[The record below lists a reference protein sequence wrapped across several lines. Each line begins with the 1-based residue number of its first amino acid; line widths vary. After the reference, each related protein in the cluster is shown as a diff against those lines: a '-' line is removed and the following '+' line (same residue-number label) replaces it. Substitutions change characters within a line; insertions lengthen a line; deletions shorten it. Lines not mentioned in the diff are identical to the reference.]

1 MREAVIV
8 SAARTAIGR
17 AKKGSLRDTRP
28 EYFASKMIEG
38 LEEKAFTLFN
48 KISALHRD
56 IEKKEVRLRMKT
68 IEGGRRA

>member
-28 EYFASKMIEG
+28 EYFASEMIKG
-38 LEEKAFTLFN
+38 LVERTPG
-48 KISALHRD
+48 S
-56 IEKKEVRLRMKT
+56 
-68 IEGGRRA
+68 RAGDGE

>member
-38 LEEKAFTLFN
+38 L
-48 KISALHRD
+48 
-56 IEKKEVRLRMKT
+56 V
-68 IEGGRRA
+68 

>member
-1 MREAVIV
+1 MLTTAFGLIV
-8 SAARTAIGR
+8 AIPCLLSH
-17 AKKGSLRDTRP
+17 AFLQNKSIQ
-28 EYFASKMIEG
+28 MIEG

-56 IEKKEVRLRMKT
+56 IEKKEVRLRMKS